1 MDKSL
6 EGVLDSLKKLID
18 FDMTRR
24 FFFLVGIAMSVA
36 VGLTMYQWT
45 QEPIYSPLDYQ
56 MNDQNSAAIIDALT
70 KAEIPYKLNDSNGH
84 ILVPAKDMNMA
95 RMKLSAAGIQKDD
108 GFSYAFLNDKNKLG
122 SSQFLENAR
131 YLRALEADL
140 AKTISAI
147 QGVNSAKV
155 HIAKPQNNIFADE
168 HAKTTASVIISIR
181 PGYESDKEKIRA
193 IVQLIAASV
202 PELDPNDVAI
212 TDQYGHYLS
221 SIISPD
227 SILNQEQLSYQNNIQ
242 NYYEKRIQAL
252 LLPFLGQNKASINVN
267 ATIDFTKLEEAK
279 EEFNPDEKTLRS
291 EQSVTESSN
300 SNAGAGVPGSLS
312 NQPPTTTP
320 AQGPAGAQ
328 AGQSRNES
336 VKNYEVSKSMRYV
349 HNAVPQI
356 KSLSVAIVVDNEMVY
371 DPKTKKNVSTPLS
384 KDKINQITDLVKS
397 SVGFNE
403 KRGDQVTVINSS
415 FVENKVEEVEPLKM
429 WQQPWFWDMA
439 KKSAGILLGFIF
451 LMVLYKKLVPELIG
465 NKASADMVE
474 NPALG
479 INQPLTPEM
488 IKLKNKQLDILR
500 ELVAQDPNKV
510 AGVIKKWVV
519 K

>member
-6 EGVLDSLKKLID
+6 EGILDSLKKLID

-24 FFFLVGIAMSVA
+24 FFFLVGIAMSVV

-56 MNDQNSAAIIDALT
+56 VSEQNVPAIIDALT
-70 KAEIPYKLNDSNGH
+70 KAEISYKLNDANGH
-84 ILVPAKDMNMA
+84 ISVPAKDLSMA

-108 GFSYAFLNDKNKLG
+108 AFSYAFLNDKNKLG

-131 YLRALEADL
+131 YLRALESDL
-140 AKTISAI
+140 AKTIGAI

-168 HAKTTASVIISIR
+168 HAKTTASVILSIR

-202 PELDPNDVAI
+202 PDLDPNNVAI

-221 SIISPD
+221 SMISPD

-242 NYYEKRIQAL
+242 SYYEKRINSL
-252 LLPFLGQNKASINVN
+252 LLPFLGENKASINVN
-267 ATIDFTKLEEAK
+267 ANIDFTKLEEAK

-291 EQSVTESSN
+291 EQSVTENSS
-300 SNAGAGVPGSLS
+300 SSAGVGVPGSLS
-312 NQPPTTTP
+312 NQPPTNTP
-320 AQGPAGAQ
+320 AQGAGAG
-328 AGQSRNES
+328 GQSRNES

-349 HNAVPQI
+349 HNGVPQI
-356 KSLSVAIVVDNEMVY
+356 KSLSVAVVVDNEKVF
-371 DPKTKKNVSTPLS
+371 DPKTKKTVSQPLS
-384 KDKINQITDLVKS
+384 KDKISQITDLVKS

-415 FVENKVEEVEPLKM
+415 FIENKVEEIEPLKM
-429 WQQPWFWDMA
+429 WQQPWFWDMV
-439 KKSAGILLGFIF
+439 KKSSGIVLGFVF
-451 LMVLYKKLVPELIG
+451 LLVLYKKLVPELMG
-465 NKASADMVE
+465 GKVKAEVSE
-474 NPALG
+474 NALLG
-479 INQPLTPEM
+479 PNQPLTPEM